1 MRRAGPGSA
10 GSGPAGF
17 RRAGLIVLA
26 AAGVL
31 VLSGLMLRGC
41 TQVKPGHVGVR
52 VDNLGSN
59 AGVEQAALGVGY
71 YWTGF
76 AQTIYEYPV
85 YTQTYNWT
93 ASPNEGA
100 AVDEAFHF
108 QSKEGL
114 SMSAD
119 VAVSLHVDPTRAP
132 TLFQKYRTDMDGII
146 AGPVRNAVRDAI
158 VRRASGYGVEEIY
171 GPKKTELITGAEEDV
186 RRFFGPFGLD
196 IERLYWTSNVNLPN
210 QVRDQIEGKIA
221 AEQNALKEQANVAVV
236 QAKAQ
241 QQIAQAQGDA
251 QATNLQGAA
260 LRSNPEVL
268 RLRAI
273 EKWDGH
279 LPQVTSGATP
289 FVSLGDA
296 GKP

>member
-1 MRRAGPGSA
+1 MLRAA
-10 GSGPAGF
+10 T
-17 RRAGLIVLA
+17 LA
-26 AAGVL
+26 AAAL
-31 VLSGLMLRGC
+31 ALTAC

-59 AGVEQAALGVGY
+59 AGVESASLGVGY

-76 AQTIYEYPV
+76 AQTIYEYPI

-93 ASPNEGA
+93 QSTNEGNP
-100 AVDEAFHF
+100 VDEAFHF

-119 VAVSLHVDPTRAP
+119 VAVSLHVDSAKAP
-132 TLFQKYRTDMDGII
+132 ILFQKYRTDMDGII

-171 GPKKTELITGAEEDV
+171 GPKKAELATGAESDV
-186 RRFFGPFGLD
+186 RNFFSPFGLV
-196 IERLYWTSNVNLPN
+196 IERLYWTSNVNLPA

-236 QAKAQ
+236 AARAQ
-241 QQIAQAQGDA
+241 QQVAQAQGDA
-251 QATNLQGAA
+251 TATNLQGAA
-260 LRSNPEVL
+260 LRANPEVL

-289 FVSLGDA
+289 FLNLNEA
-296 GKP
+296 AK

>member
-1 MRRAGPGSA
+1 MRRAILIMA
-10 GSGPAGF
+10 V
-17 RRAGLIVLA
+17 GLALTA
-26 AAGVL
+26 
-31 VLSGLMLRGC
+31 C

-59 AGVEQAALGVGY
+59 AGVENRSLGVGY

-76 AQTIYEYPV
+76 AQAIYEYPI

-93 ASPNEGA
+93 VSRSEGA
-100 AVDEAFHF
+100 ATDEAFHF

-119 VAVSLHVDPTRAP
+119 VAVSLHVDPAKAP
-132 TLFQKYRTDMDGII
+132 ILFQKYRTDMDGII

-171 GPKKTELITGAEEDV
+171 GPKKAELASGAETDV
-186 RRFFGPFGLD
+186 RNFFAPFGLV
-196 IERLYWTSNVNLPN
+196 IERLYWTSNVNLPD
-210 QVRDQIEGKIA
+210 QVREQIEGKIA

-236 QAKAQ
+236 QARAQ

-260 LRSNPEVL
+260 LRANPEVL

-273 EKWDGH
+273 EKWDGR

-289 FVSLGDA
+289 FINLA
-296 GKP
+296 GEAK

>member
-1 MRRAGPGSA
+1 MLRAA
-10 GSGPAGF
+10 T
-17 RRAGLIVLA
+17 LA
-26 AAGVL
+26 AAAL
-31 VLSGLMLRGC
+31 ALTAC

-59 AGVEQAALGVGY
+59 AGVENTALGVGY

-76 AQTIYEYPV
+76 AQAIYEYPV

-93 ASPNEGA
+93 QSANEGA

-119 VAVSLHVDPTRAP
+119 VAVSLHVDPAKAP
-132 TLFQKYRTDMDGII
+132 VLFQKYRTDMDGII

-158 VRRASGYGVEEIY
+158 VRRASNYGVEEIY
-171 GPKKTELITGAEEDV
+171 GPKKAELATNAETDV
-186 RRFFGPFGLD
+186 RNFFSPFGLV
-196 IERLYWTSNVNLPN
+196 IERLYWTSNVNLPA

-236 QAKAQ
+236 QARAQ
-241 QQIAQAQGDA
+241 QQVAQAQGDA
-251 QATNLQGAA
+251 TATNLQGAA
-260 LRSNPEVL
+260 LRANPEVL

-289 FVSLGDA
+289 FINLGGGEA
-296 GKP
+296 PK